1 MSGACS
7 PPLQVI
13 RHLRLHLEATLAST
27 PPTARANSVF
37 DLFPLPPTGPTPS
50 WKVVGGDGVTMRMPP
65 ENRDDTGLLLR
76 LYDLMIIIE
85 MDLLHGERRRWVL
98 FWLHHVLG

>member
-1 MSGACS
+1 M
-7 PPLQVI
+7 
-13 RHLRLHLEATLAST
+13 
-27 PPTARANSVF
+27 
-37 DLFPLPPTGPTPS
+37 
-50 WKVVGGDGVTMRMPP
+50 TMRMPP